1 MTHTHTATCH
11 CGAVEL
17 AVNFPNGL
25 GDLKRCNC
33 SICRRKGAA
42 MAYTAKENLA
52 VVKGEDKLSTYS
64 FHTHAAQ
71 HYFCSV
77 CGIYTHHVPRI
88 NPDMFGVN
96 VGCIKGVDMDS
107 LGEISV
113 NDGINHPMD
122 QKI

>member
-1 MTHTHTATCH
+1 MTDYKATCH

-17 AVNFPNGL
+17 KVSFPDGM

-33 SICRRKGAA
+33 SICRRKGAV
-42 MAYTAKENLA
+42 MAYTAKENLE
-52 VVKGEDKLSTYS
+52 VVKGADKLSTYS

-88 NPDMFGVN
+88 NPDVFGVN
-96 VGCIKGVDMDS
+96 VGCIEGVDMDA
-107 LGEISV
+107 LGEIAV

-122 QKI
+122 QKS